1 MATTTV
7 TLKIDVDD
15 DGYHQTTTR
24 KVANLTIDLDKV
36 NRILEDTADE
46 LRGQS
51 QLPLDAGD
59 ADPSHVTPLH
69 PVPDGDEQDVLD
81 EHDADD
87 YDPCTCIVTGPDEAS
102 TPDPAC
108 PLHGDPDDAS

>member
-46 LRGQS
+46 LRGQA
-51 QLPLDAGD
+51 QLPLDAGA

-81 EHDADD
+81 EHDTEALDPLDD
-87 YDPCTCIVTGPDEAS
+87 DEFGEGYDPEDG
-102 TPDPAC
+102 
-108 PLHGDPDDAS
+108 DDAS